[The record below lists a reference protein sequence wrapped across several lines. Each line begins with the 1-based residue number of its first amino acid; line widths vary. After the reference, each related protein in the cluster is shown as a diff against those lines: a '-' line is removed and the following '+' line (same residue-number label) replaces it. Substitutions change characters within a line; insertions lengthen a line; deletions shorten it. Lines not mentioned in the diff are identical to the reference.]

1 MARGRFEKRK
11 PAGSFSWRPVIWV
24 LMLMTVLA
32 LLMGNCDSGQMPDL
46 TEEPTESTAAPVIP
60 EPTGQ
65 TVPTTEPTAEPTEEP
80 TEEPTTAPTEEPT
93 EEPTT
98 APTEEPTEEPT
109 SAPTEEPT
117 EEPTTAPTEEPTEE
131 PTTEPTEEP
140 STEPTVYIV
149 PWSAAGDKAAATALD
164 RVGTAY
170 EFGASGPDT
179 FDTTGLVFYCF
190 REHGV
195 MVPREMMEQ
204 ASYGKSVP
212 EDQLQPGDV
221 LFFWTSIPGEIEY
234 VGIYIGNRQFVAA
247 RNPEKPTSIMN
258 LDSEY
263 FSERYL
269 FARRYYE

>member
-1 MARGRFEKRK
+1 MARGRFEKRRK
-11 PAGSFSWRPVIWV
+11 TGGFSWRPVIWLV
-24 LMLMTVLA
+24 MLLAVLA
-32 LLMGNCDSGQMPDL
+32 LLLGLCDSQNTAGPTEEPAESTAAQVTTDPTAPATEP
-46 TEEPTESTAAPVIP
+46 TEEPTAEYTEAPTLEPTAAPTE
-60 EPTGQ
+60 EPA
-65 TVPTTEPTAEPTEEP
+65 TEPTEEPAEAPTTEPTEEP
-80 TEEPTTAPTEEPT
+80 TEEPTTEPTEEPT
-93 EEPTT
+93 E
-98 APTEEPTEEPT
+98 A
-109 SAPTEEPT
+109 
-117 EEPTTAPTEEPTEE
+117 

-170 EFGASGPDT
+170 AFGGNGPDT

-190 REHGV
+190 RENGV
-195 MVPREMMEQ
+195 MAPRELGEQ
-204 ASYGKSVP
+204 AAYGKSVP
-212 EDQLQPGDV
+212 EDQLLPGDV
-221 LFFWTSIPGEIEY
+221 LFFWTSTPGEIEY

>member
-80 TEEPTTAPTEEPT
+80 TEEPTT
-93 EEPTT
+93 
-98 APTEEPTEEPT
+98 
-109 SAPTEEPT
+109 APTEEPT

>member
-1 MARGRFEKRK
+1 MARGRFERRK
-11 PAGSFSWRPVIWV
+11 PAGRFFWRPVIW
-24 LMLMTVLA
+24 LAMLLAVLA
-32 LLMGNCDSGQMPDL
+32 LLLWRWDPEQTSDPTGEPTGSTAGQVTSAPTAAP
-46 TEEPTESTAAPVIP
+46 TEEPTEA
-60 EPTGQ
+60 
-65 TVPTTEPTAEPTEEP
+65 PTTEPTEEP
-80 TEEPTTAPTEEPT
+80 TEEPTTEPTEEPT

-98 APTEEPTEEPT
+98 EPTEEPTE
-109 SAPTEEPT
+109 APTT
-117 EEPTTAPTEEPTEE
+117 EPTEEPTEE

-190 REHGV
+190 RENGV
-195 MVPREMMEQ
+195 MAPRELGEQ
-204 ASYGKSVP
+204 AAYGKAVP
-212 EDQLQPGDV
+212 EDQLLPGDV
-221 LFFWTSIPGEIEY
+221 VFFWTSTPGEIEY
-234 VGIYIGNRQFVAA
+234 VGIYIGNGQFVAA
-247 RNPEKPTSIMN
+247 RNPENPTSIMN
-258 LDSEY
+258 MTSEY

>member
-1 MARGRFEKRK
+1 MARGRFEKRRK
-11 PAGSFSWRPVIWV
+11 TGGFSWRPVIW
-24 LMLMTVLA
+24 LAMLLAVLA
-32 LLMGNCDSGQMPDL
+32 LLLGLCDSQNTAGPTEEPAESTAAQVTTDPTAPATVP
-46 TEEPTESTAAPVIP
+46 TEEPTAEYTEAPTVEPTAAPTEEP
-60 EPTGQ
+60 ATEPTEKPAEE
-65 TVPTTEPTAEPTEEP
+65 PTTEPTEA
-80 TEEPTTAPTEEPT
+80 PTTEPMEESTEV
-93 EEPTT
+93 
-98 APTEEPTEEPT
+98 
-109 SAPTEEPT
+109 
-117 EEPTTAPTEEPTEE
+117 

-170 EFGASGPDT
+170 AFGGNGPDT

-190 REHGV
+190 RENGV
-195 MVPREMMEQ
+195 MAPRELGEQ
-204 ASYGKSVP
+204 AAYGKSVP
-212 EDQLQPGDV
+212 EDQLLPGDV
-221 LFFWTSIPGEIEY
+221 LFFWTSTPGEIEY